1 MPIFIFSDNGPACI
15 LFLLKQMP
23 QTIKLAYILI
33 CLYSVVLFFVWLNN
47 YLKLGLKFDLSV
59 YTALLITPYVFPSD
73 KITYTVLYSCVGFVQ
88 DQTPNSALDNTG
100 KRFTRKTTF
109 QCAYKVNPARLSCC
123 AV

>member
-1 MPIFIFSDNGPACI
+1 MYHVFIKTNAANYKGRLHFALFI
-15 LFLLKQMP
+15 LGS
-23 QTIKLAYILI
+23 T
-33 CLYSVVLFFVWLNN
+33 FFVWLNN
-47 YLKLGLKFDLSV
+47 YLKFDLSV

-73 KITYTVLYSCVGFVQ
+73 KIIYTVLYSCVGFVQ

>member
-1 MPIFIFSDNGPACI
+1 
-15 LFLLKQMP
+15 MP

-109 QCAYKVNPARLSCC
+109 FSVHTKLTQRGCL
-123 AV
+123 AVRYDIRTLY